1 MAAHLNGPSIR
12 PASKNQNRKFYD
24 HPGSGAARRGWQSP
38 PEVQKLNGDSS
49 MKDAEAFAAALPFK
63 LLILSRRF
71 CLKRLKDSPKLLYV
85 VTIYTL
91 YDRDELLVRSQ
102 RFVERKSERLGPTR
116 ACSAS
121 HVTTHLSLR

>member
-1 MAAHLNGPSIR
+1 MTTRARVQCAGGG
-12 PASKNQNRKFYD
+12 K
-24 HPGSGAARRGWQSP
+24 HPR
-38 PEVQKLNGDSS
+38 EVQNLNWDSS

-63 LLILSRRF
+63 LLILSTRF
-71 CLKRLKDSPKLLYV
+71 CLKRLKDPPKLLYV

-91 YDRDELLVRSQ
+91 HDRNELLVRSQ
-102 RFVERKSERLGPTR
+102 RFVERKSERLGLTR